1 MKKKLKGSS
10 YSPHRSSSFIL
21 WLCLHSG
28 GPIKRKYDGADSEA
42 LFDRDT
48 EAALNDTNN
57 FKGQQ
62 VLENE
67 KEFQRKQLAAQ
78 DEVMDEIGDG
88 AAQLHEISVEMGK
101 ELKSQTVMLEDVN
114 DKTGSLKKRTD
125 LSHQKVIDMIEN
137 MNSCRKYGLMLFL
150 FVLFLILLFV
160 TIYTWIDDDMRR
172 AAPDW
177 PGFRILL

>member
-1 MKKKLKGSS
+1 M
-10 YSPHRSSSFIL
+10 
-21 WLCLHSG
+21 
-28 GPIKRKYDGADSEA
+28 
-42 LFDRDT
+42 
-48 EAALNDTNN
+48 NDTNN

-160 TIYTWIDDDMRR
+160 TIYT
-172 AAPDW
+172 
-177 PGFRILL
+177 